1 MKITGFANV
10 QLVLEDKVIRGDIHF
25 EDGVI
30 HLGKASGCS
39 SLPSTYYVVPGF
51 IDEHIHGAGGCDVM
65 DGEES
70 SLSVIANSLP
80 QEGVTSFLATTMT
93 ESIPSIQKALTA
105 VKNHPNTKGSR
116 ILGVHLEGPFISSTF
131 KGAQAEEHI
140 RKPNAELLRS
150 LDECSGNRIR
160 LVTFAYEE
168 EGGEEFLQECL
179 TRGIT
184 PSLGHSDASG
194 TKALEGFSKGISC
207 VTHLYNAQRRFHH
220 RDIGVTGASLLDK
233 NVYTELIA
241 DFHHS
246 SKEAVKFA
254 LQCKPNDKMIL
265 ISDSTEAK
273 YLPLGTSAALGSQP
287 IHVEDGVAKL
297 EDGTIAGSVLR
308 LDKALQNIRS
318 LFPEMPLHELIAMV
332 SINPAKN
339 IRVDDKYGSIREGKV
354 ADLVVLDENLNVVM
368 TFIGGELAFTKE
380 SL

>member
-220 RDIGVTGASLLDK
+220 RDIGVTGAALLNDS
-233 NVYTELIA
+233 VYTELIA
-241 DFHHS
+241 DFRHS
-246 SKEAVKFA
+246 SKEAVAFA
-254 LQCKPNDKMIL
+254 LKNKPRNKLIL

-273 YLPLGTSAALGSQP
+273 YLPEGVTAHLGSQP
-287 IHVEDGVAKL
+287 IHVEDGVAVL
-297 EDGTIAGSVLR
+297 QDGTIAGSILR
-308 LDKALQNIRS
+308 LDQAVRNIHS
-318 LFPEMPLHELIAMV
+318 LLPHIPIHELIAMA
-332 SINPAKN
+332 SINPARN
-339 IRVDDKYGSIREGKV
+339 LGVDKRYGSIQEGKA
-354 ADLVVLDENLNVVM
+354 ADLVILDENLEVVM
-368 TFIGGELAFTKE
+368 TFVGGELKFERKH
-380 SL
+380 L